1 MNSNSDQA
9 LNDHAA
15 RHTAD
20 RQDYGAEGPKS
31 IPQIAKQTVAAT
43 AHMAT
48 EKVREQTG
56 VAKEKV
62 LHRIDAQKENAAA
75 RVADIGEAIR
85 DAELSLQEKNHARAA
100 EYVGRVADR
109 FEALAHRVETAH
121 PKDLYLS
128 ANEFARRRPKL
139 TVAALFLGGFAL
151 GRFLRASQQ
160 KTSEFD
166 GVDFDDRWGNNR
178 NGRTDDPVGRW
189 LDDGGEPLPAESN
202 DRRASSSFS
211 RESLSA
217 PRQSTA
223 GNAEDGTLRA
233 SLD

>member
-1 MNSNSDQA
+1 MNSNSDQT

-15 RHTAD
+15 RHTDD
-20 RQDYGAEGPKS
+20 RQNYGDQGPKS

-75 RVADIGEAIR
+75 KVADIGEAIR
-85 DAELSLQEKNHARAA
+85 EAEVSLIEKNHARAA

-109 FEALAHRVETAH
+109 FEAFAHRVETTH

-139 TVAALFLGGFAL
+139 TVAALFVGGLAL
-151 GRFLRASQQ
+151 GRFLRASRHEN
-160 KTSEFD
+160 SAFD
-166 GVDFDDRWGNNR
+166 GEDFHDRWGNNR

-202 DRRASSSFS
+202 DRHARS
-211 RESLSA
+211 SLSGESTL
-217 PRQSTA
+217 PRQPA
-223 GNAEDGTLRA
+223 FGNPEDGTLRT
-233 SLD
+233 SVD